1 VQGELRDGDAARASV
16 AFRSAARGR
25 DDVVRAEAGLALG
38 RSATGLAGDG
48 SPDVEVRKNAAIAV
62 LAQGLADMAQAA
74 EQKRWADADRVLRLA
89 SDDAQRLFPGDD
101 ADVQRVRTIANGH
114 LQTLRRYVDRFRE
127 L

>member
-1 VQGELRDGDAARASV
+1 
-16 AFRSAARGR
+16 
-25 DDVVRAEAGLALG
+25 
-38 RSATGLAGDG
+38 
-48 SPDVEVRKNAAIAV
+48 
-62 LAQGLADMAQAA
+62 MAQAA

-101 ADVQRVRTIANGH
+101 ADVHRVRTIANGH